1 MDTEKNNRYGLIGKD
16 ISYSFSENYFKDKF
30 AKEGLVDCSYQ
41 NFDIKNIDELS
52 KILTLKN
59 LKGLNVTIP
68 YKEAVIP
75 QLDHIDP
82 IAQKIGAVNTIKFTT
97 RGTVGY
103 NTDLIGFKN
112 SFSPLLENGHKK
124 ALILG
129 TGGASKAI
137 AFALEELGIEKT
149 YVSRTPKKGQLNYN
163 SLNQAVMKEYQI
175 IINCS
180 PVGTFPNVDEKPALP
195 YAFIHAGY
203 IVFDLVYNPEVSALL
218 QIAKANG
225 AQIKNGYEMLVGQ
238 AEGSWTIW
246 NEV

>member
-1 MDTEKNNRYGLIGKD
+1 MDTEKKNRYGLIGKD
-16 ISYSFSENYFKDKF
+16 ISYSFSENYFNDKF
-30 AKEGLVDCSYQ
+30 SKEGLIDCSYQ

-82 IAQKIGAVNTIKFTT
+82 IAQKIGAVNTIKFTP

-149 YVSRTPKKGQLNYN
+149 YVSRTPKKGQLNYH

-195 YAFIHAGY
+195 YAFIHAGH